1 MFKWEKIGDNKVL
14 VEIEVPKEE
23 VNEALEQAYRKMAKD
38 INLPGFRKG
47 KVPRKIIESRYGPE
61 VFYNDALEILVDP
74 AYAKAVKEC
83 ELEPINQPELELVQ
97 MEQDKP
103 LLFKVTVEVKP
114 EVKLPEYRGVS
125 VEQVKDEIT
134 AENVDSYLDSLR
146 EQHARLVTVEDGELQ
161 EKDMAVID
169 FSGKIDGE
177 VFEGGEAENYSL
189 EIGSA
194 SFIPGFEEQLLGAGT
209 GEEREVKVTFPEDYQ
224 KEELAGK
231 EAVFSVKV
239 KEIKRPQVPELD
251 DAFVQELSE
260 EFSTVQEF
268 REDIEKK
275 LQENLQHR
283 KKVELETKV
292 IEKVAAEA
300 EVEVPDVLVER
311 ELDNMIGEMEYYLR
325 MQGLNMEQYGQM
337 VEGGLEKIREE
348 RRPEA
353 ESRARAN
360 LVLDA
365 IIKEEQI
372 EATEEEIEEKI
383 KEVAQKQDMNM
394 EEVKVLF
401 SRDGRMD
408 MITHEIRYRRAI
420 DILVEHAQVQEVEE
434 EQEKA
439 FSEVTEN
446 EHATAE
452 KTEDEVASEQA
463 SSSGEQV
470 GEQ

>member
-275 LQENLQHR
+275 LQENLKHR

>member
-1 MFKWEKIGDNKVL
+1 MFKWEKIGDSKVL

-275 LQENLQHR
+275 LQENLKHR

-439 FSEVTEN
+439 SSEVTEN
-446 EHATAE
+446 GHVTAE

>member
-1 MFKWEKIGDNKVL
+1 MFKWEKIGDSKVL

>member
-1 MFKWEKIGDNKVL
+1 MFKWEKIGDSKVL

-325 MQGLNMEQYGQM
+325 MQGLNMEKYGQM

>member
-23 VNEALEQAYRKMAKD
+23 VNEALEKAYRKMAKD
-38 INLPGFRKG
+38 INMPGFRKG

-61 VFYNDALEILVDP
+61 AFYNDALEILVDP

-83 ELEPINQPELELVQ
+83 GLEPINQPEMELVQ

-114 EVKLPEYRGVS
+114 EVTLPHYKGVT
-125 VEQVKDEIT
+125 VEQVKEEIT

-146 EQHARLVTVEDGELQ
+146 EQHARLVAIEDGKLQ
-161 EKDMAVID
+161 EKDLAVID
-169 FSGKIDGE
+169 FSGKVEGE

-189 EIGSA
+189 EIGSD
-194 SFIPGFEEQLLGAGT
+194 SFVPGFEEQLLGAVI
-209 GEEREVKVTFPEDYQ
+209 GEEREVKVTFPEDYHN
-224 KEELAGK
+224 EDLAGK

-239 KEIKRPQVPELD
+239 KEIKRPQVPDLD
-251 DAFVQELSE
+251 DDFVQELSE

-275 LQENLQHR
+275 LKENLQHR

-300 EVEVPDVLVER
+300 EAPVPDALVER
-311 ELDNMIGEMEYYLR
+311 ELDNMIGEMEHYLR
-325 MQGLNMEQYGQM
+325 MQGLNMEQYGQL

-353 ESRARAN
+353 ENRARAN

-365 IIKEEQI
+365 IIKEEEI

-383 KEVAQKQDMNM
+383 KEVAQKQEMDM
-394 EEVKVLF
+394 EKVKELF

-420 DILVEHAQVQEVEE
+420 DMLVEHATIVEVDK
-434 EQEKA
+434 EQEEA
-439 FSEVTEN
+439 SSEMPEN
-446 EHATAE
+446 E
-452 KTEDEVASEQA
+452 SENE
-463 SSSGEQV
+463 GEN
-470 GEQ
+470 ESDREEI

>member
-1 MFKWEKIGDNKVL
+1 VFKWEKIGDNKVL

-23 VNEALEQAYRKMAKD
+23 VNEALEKAYRKMAKD
-38 INLPGFRKG
+38 INMPGFRKG

-61 VFYNDALEILVDP
+61 AFYNDALEILVDP

-83 ELEPINQPELELVQ
+83 GLEPINQPEMELVQ

-114 EVKLPEYRGVS
+114 EVTLPYYKGVT
-125 VEQVKDEIT
+125 VEQVKEEIT

-146 EQHARLVTVEDGELQ
+146 EQHARLVAIEDGKLQ
-161 EKDMAVID
+161 EKDLAVID
-169 FSGKIDGE
+169 FSGKVEGE

-189 EIGSA
+189 EIGSD
-194 SFIPGFEEQLLGAGT
+194 SFVPGFEEQLLGAVI
-209 GEEREVKVTFPEDYQ
+209 GEEREVKVTFPEDYHN
-224 KEELAGK
+224 EDLAGK

-239 KEIKRPQVPELD
+239 KEIKRPQVPDLD
-251 DAFVQELSE
+251 DDFVQELSE

-275 LQENLQHR
+275 LKENLQHR

-300 EVEVPDVLVER
+300 EAPVPDALVER
-311 ELDNMIGEMEYYLR
+311 ELDNMIGEMEHYLR
-325 MQGLNMEQYGQM
+325 MQGLNMEQYGQL

-353 ESRARAN
+353 ENRARAN

-365 IIKEEQI
+365 IIKEEEI

-383 KEVAQKQDMNM
+383 KEVAQKQEMDM
-394 EEVKVLF
+394 EKVKELF

-420 DILVEHAQVQEVEE
+420 DMLVEHATIVEVDK
-434 EQEKA
+434 EQEEA
-439 FSEVTEN
+439 SSEMPEN
-446 EHATAE
+446 E
-452 KTEDEVASEQA
+452 SENE
-463 SSSGEQV
+463 GEN
-470 GEQ
+470 ESESEEI